1 MKLSRVLILSGCL
14 TLMSA
19 GSQAETVII
28 VSSKNSN
35 AALSNDQ
42 AEKLF
47 LGKINAFPDG
57 STAIPMDL
65 PKGAIRDT
73 FYAKVTGKNSNQLK
87 AYWSKLV
94 FTGSGQPPKEAES
107 TQEMVNLVSKN
118 PNLLGYVDKAAVNS
132 SVKILLSIPD

>member
-1 MKLSRVLILSGCL
+1 MKLSSVLMLSSCL
-14 TLMSA
+14 TLMPA
-19 GSQAETVII
+19 ITQADMAII
-28 VSSKNSN
+28 VSAKNPN
-35 AALSNDQ
+35 TTLTLDQ

-65 PKGAIRDT
+65 PKGADRDA
-73 FYAKVTGKNSNQLK
+73 FYGKVTGKNSNQLK

-107 TQEMVNLVSKN
+107 VQEMLNLVGKN
-118 PNLLGYVDKAAVNS
+118 PNLLGYVDKSAVNS
-132 SVKILLSIPD
+132 SVKVLLSITD

>member
-1 MKLSRVLILSGCL
+1 MKLYSVLMLSGCL
-14 TLMSA
+14 TLISGLA
-19 GSQAETVII
+19 QAETVII
-28 VSSKNSN
+28 ASSKNPN
-35 AALSNDQ
+35 TALTADQ

-65 PKGAIRDT
+65 PKGAERDA
-73 FYAKVTGKNSNQLK
+73 FYGKLTGKNSNQLK

-107 TQEMVNLVSKN
+107 TQDMVNLVGKN
-118 PNLLGYVDKAAVNS
+118 PNLLGYVDKSAVNS
-132 SVKILLSIPD
+132 SVKVLLSVTE